1 MSSSL
6 CLCVVASLLD
16 SPSLTASACT
26 ALAEIGRRNPL
37 PLCDSSLPV
46 GDHTGQITTTDQSGP
61 PTTACVVE
69 NLVDKVKSTSENMK
83 VSRNVKCTHGVFTSR
98 NSCGVFTRTNSTLVH
113 PVYSPVET
121 RLLYTWSI
129 HQ

>member
-37 PLCDSSLPV
+37 PLCDSSLLV

-83 VSRNVKCTHGVFTSR
+83 VSRNVKCTRGVFTSR
-98 NSCGVFTRTNSTLVH
+98 NSTLVH
-113 PVYSPVET
+113 MEYSPVET
-121 RLLYTWSI
+121 HVVYLREQTRLSCTQCIY
-129 HQ
+129 